1 MKKVTGNVV
10 LYGLLALVVVAL
22 VAACAGTPAAAP
34 TAAPAAEEA
43 APTEAPA
50 AEKPEE
56 AVTLEVWVQ
65 GDWTGDVAGVKAAI
79 PAFEA
84 DNPGITVNVTEIP
97 YDEQRTKILSA
108 MATGAGLPDVTYI
121 YGDWIP
127 PMIAKDWLE
136 PVPESLWTTEQ
147 VNEKFYPSMV
157 DFGVGPD
164 GKAYAIP
171 MEFTTEWVGFLVN
184 MDLYEECG
192 YTEADLPTTW
202 DQIIEQA
209 GNCVKL
215 DDSGAMA
222 QAGLFTMWFV
232 EAYDYQSL
240 ILQLGNGTYGE
251 MYDESTHKFNFD
263 TPEGKEA
270 LQWWTDLPL
279 KYGLSDYEFIHL
291 WEGMLQ
297 GRGAMAVIGPWYV
310 PIFEEAQP
318 DVENRYLPLPPVY
331 GDTPYFLIRG
341 GYMYVV
347 PAEAEQKDAAWKWI
361 EWITETENYAAWLE
375 ASGTLSGMPSI
386 YDYEPYTS
394 SPMGQ
399 VVLPIEEQILPY
411 AVRPPNLCD
420 TNALHSDCL
429 TPIIEKVYRDESTV
443 DEAVLEMNECANE
456 MEDAAWASLE

>member
-1 MKKVTGNVV
+1 MKKFKANLV
-10 LYGLLALVVVAL
+10 LSGLLALVVIAL
-22 VAACAGTPAAAP
+22 VACGAQPTPAPAD
-34 TAAPAAEEA
+34 APAA
-43 APTEAPA
+43 TEAPA
-50 AEKPEE
+50 AEEPQEE
-56 AVTLEVWVQ
+56 VTMELWVQ
-65 GDWTGDVAGVKAAI
+65 GDWTGDVDGVKKLI
-79 PAFEA
+79 PEFEA
-84 DNPGITVNVTEIP
+84 DNPGIKVNVTEIP

-108 MATGAGLPDVTYI
+108 LATGAGLPDVTYV

-127 PMIAKDWLE
+127 PMVAKGWLE
-136 PVPESLWTTEQ
+136 PVPASLWTPAQ
-147 VNEKFYPSMV
+147 MNEKFYPGMV
-157 DFGVGPD
+157 DFGLGTD
-164 GKAYAIP
+164 GTPYAIP

-184 MDLYEECG
+184 MKLYEECG

-202 DQIIEQA
+202 DEIIEQA
-209 GNCVKL
+209 GTCVKL

-232 EAYDYQSL
+232 EAYQFQSL
-240 ILQLGNGTYGE
+240 ILQLGNGTYDQ
-251 MYDESTHKFNFD
+251 MYDESTRKFTFD
-263 TPEGKEA
+263 TPDGKEA

-297 GRGAMAVIGPWYV
+297 GRGTMALIGPWYV

-318 DVENRYLPLPPVY
+318 DVENRYLPLPPAF

-347 PAEAEQKDAAWKWI
+347 PAEAEHKDAAWKWI
-361 EWITETENYAAWLE
+361 EWITETENYARWLE
-375 ASGTLSGMPSI
+375 ASGTLSGIPSI

-411 AVRPPNLCD
+411 AVRPPNLSD

-429 TPIIEKVYRDESTV
+429 TPVIEKVYRGESTV